1 MTNCCPRPPMQWSGA
16 IGVIARCKRAST
28 VCAPKSRSRRALRSI
43 CGEKPKAKGV
53 TRPFKPYIRRV
64 QDESNPVSSLQ
75 SLKLPINIPTV
86 SLGVTSVVV
95 SSCEHDSGHIE
106 HRVAHEFAVHVA
118 TQRGLAERPY
128 HRHPPCAQPVA
139 PMRECHG
146 RRPRLPPRRCTA
158 QAAHRDQG

>member
-75 SLKLPINIPTV
+75 SPRFNDARLT
-86 SLGVTSVVV
+86 
-95 SSCEHDSGHIE
+95 
-106 HRVAHEFAVHVA
+106 RVWEGKRGKQGEKWQKRANGAMAV
-118 TQRGLAERPY
+118 G
-128 HRHPPCAQPVA
+128 
-139 PMRECHG
+139 
-146 RRPRLPPRRCTA
+146 
-158 QAAHRDQG
+158 